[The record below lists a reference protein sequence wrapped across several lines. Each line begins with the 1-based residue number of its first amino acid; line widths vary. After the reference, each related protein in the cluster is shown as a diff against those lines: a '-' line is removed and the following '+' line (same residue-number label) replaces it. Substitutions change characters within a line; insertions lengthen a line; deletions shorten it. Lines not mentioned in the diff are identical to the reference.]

1 MILYDVVWYYIILI
15 THYIYSSLVFII
27 TNLGSPQLG
36 AQCFFPSTVYDL
48 LLGILLGTIQR
59 APAIWLSTRNG
70 YGLLYNHGKMTITI
84 TIYGWYI
91 YIFMV
96 KIHNMALYGKM
107 VKWQSVTLYRK
118 IHKTITVVYT
128 SLTLAILCNSMVW
141 RVYSIFRQS
150 QFSMGPA
157 ITATQP
163 HTSPGALSCHPPP
176 PAAASHGS
184 HWNFPGCFMIHDSGQ
199 AKDTSKTKSQSRDA
213 WYKPWATRNQSW
225 VCLHYS
231 LPFPGLAEEDPKI
244 TNCKI

>member
-1 MILYDVVWYYIILI
+1 MVDI
-15 THYIYSSLVFII
+15 YIY
-27 TNLGSPQLG
+27 
-36 AQCFFPSTVYDL
+36 
-48 LLGILLGTIQR
+48 
-59 APAIWLSTRNG
+59 
-70 YGLLYNHGKMTITI
+70 
-84 TIYGWYI
+84 
-91 YIFMV
+91 MV

-107 VKWQSVTLYRK
+107 VKWQSATLYRK
-118 IHKTITVVYT
+118 IHKTITLVYT

-150 QFSMGPA
+150 QFSVGPA

-199 AKDTSKTKSQSRDA
+199 AKDTSKTKSQSRDT
-213 WYKPWATRNQSW
+213 WYKPWTTRNQSW